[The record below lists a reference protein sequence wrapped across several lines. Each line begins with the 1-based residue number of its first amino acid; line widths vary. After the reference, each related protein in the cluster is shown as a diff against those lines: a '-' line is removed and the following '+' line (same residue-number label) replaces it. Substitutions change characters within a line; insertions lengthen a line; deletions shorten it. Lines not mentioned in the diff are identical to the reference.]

1 MDELTQL
8 NSGDHVISP
17 EFGRGRVE
25 YDKGETVLVRFE
37 DSIQECAKTTL
48 QYVFTPLQVIGQSIW
63 DEPSKVITRSQAAA
77 ILSINDAWGVFAQ
90 SRIALLPHQLWVC
103 KQVLEQWPTRW
114 MVADDVGLGKTI
126 EAALI
131 LSALLSRGIVER
143 ALILCPASLVEQW
156 QVRLRTM
163 FDIRFA
169 RYTSEADT
177 PQADFWHTH
186 NQVIASLHTL
196 RADYR
201 DRHQRLLE
209 SEPWDIVIVDE
220 AHHLNADEKSGPTL
234 GFQLAEKLERNQRV
248 KSMVFFTGTP
258 HRGKDYGFFSL
269 LSLLRPDLFDPQ
281 NNLEDQLDHLR
292 YVMIRNNKQNV
303 TDLSGERIFRA
314 PIVSSE
320 TFSYSVAEEEF
331 YGKLTD
337 FILTGKT
344 YASSLASQQG
354 RAVMLVL
361 ITMQKLASSS
371 VAAIR
376 RALKGR
382 LGRIVQ
388 GKAELKELDAA
399 IQRYRESEATG
410 DNDEISRLEETIAMI
425 SAELRLM
432 DNEALWLEELLAAA
446 NTVGEETKI
455 KRIISIV
462 QSRYPD
468 RSILFFTEYK
478 ATQSLLM
485 SALMQTFGEEYVTFV
500 NGDDRAEEVVDSK
513 GQVRTVYERRES
525 AVDRFNSGAVRF
537 LVSTE
542 AAGEGVDLQENCHTL
557 IHVDL
562 PWNPMRLHQRAG
574 RLNRYGQAKQ
584 VEILSLR
591 NPGTVEARIWEKLD
605 AKIERIMLSL
615 SQVMAEPEDLRELVL
630 GMTSPSIIRDLF
642 SEAHS
647 IPPKAFDDWFDQKTA
662 SFGGKDVVDTVN
674 NLIGNSARF
683 DFQQMSDRLPRVD
696 LPDLEPFFLAML
708 AHNGRRVQ
716 RSDATFGF
724 ITPEAWLTEPAVRPR
739 YGGMVFDR
747 HHRGPN
753 AAQHV
758 LGIGHRAVMH
768 ALQQAQGFTDSVT
781 TLPQSVLKQP
791 IFVFRI
797 RDRLTGI
804 GGAVQTVVVGVEVNP
819 LDTQPG
825 RVLQDWELLLRLN
838 ELSGIS
844 GVRRAGPADAPPDSE
859 VVMRLYTQA
868 EVLAQQ
874 QIQDLELPFQIPDV
888 ELLAIFWSLVEEQ
901 T

>member
-410 DNDEISRLEETIAMI
+410 DNDEISKLEETIAMI

-868 EVLAQQ
+868 EILVQQ